1 MKQLPVKGAKMEET
15 KRKSITKKIR
25 FEVFKRDSFTCQ
37 YCGQMAP
44 DVVLE
49 VDHIIPVSQ
58 GGKNEVLNLVTSCF
72 DCNRGKGKDKL
83 NEKNE
88 ILKQQKQLKEMSEK
102 REQMKMLLAWREELK
117 NFKMDQSEELSIMF
131 YKLTNRSFGEAGDKK
146 VIKWLGEFDFLE
158 LIECLEISVDQY
170 FTGTDESA
178 SKAFNFIPRI
188 AQMRKIQKNNPI
200 IGKRNYLKAI
210 LRKRLSYINDEMLA
224 KMLYEVETD
233 EDFED
238 VKKIINTCSS
248 WTNFRCEFDR
258 WSGGDIDHGY

>member
-1 MKQLPVKGAKMEET
+1 MEEV
-15 KRKSITKKIR
+15 KRKPITKKLR
-25 FEVFKRDSFTCQ
+25 FEIFKRDSFTCQ

-58 GGKNEVLNLVTSCF
+58 GGENEILNLVTSCF
-72 DCNRGKGKDKL
+72 DCNRGKGGRKL
-83 NEKNE
+83 SEKSE

-117 NFKMDQSEELSIMF
+117 SFKMDQAEELSIMF
-131 YKLTNRSFGEAGDKK
+131 YKLTNRSFTEAGDKK
-146 VIKWLGEFDFLE
+146 VLKWLSEFDLLE

-170 FTGTDESA
+170 FDGTDDSA

-210 LRKRLSYINDEMLA
+210 LKKRLSYINDEMLA
-224 KMLYEVETD
+224 RMLYEVETD

-238 VKKIINTCSS
+238 VKKIAAVCRS
-248 WTNFRCEFDR
+248 WTEFRHEFDR
-258 WSGGDIDHGY
+258 WSGGD

>member
-1 MKQLPVKGAKMEET
+1 MEEV
-15 KRKSITKKIR
+15 KRKPITKKLR
-25 FEVFKRDSFTCQ
+25 FEIFKRDSFTCQ

-58 GGKNEVLNLVTSCF
+58 GGENEILNLVTSCF
-72 DCNRGKGKDKL
+72 DCNRGKGGRKL
-83 NEKNE
+83 NEKSE

-117 NFKMDQSEELSIMF
+117 SFKIDQAEELSITF
-131 YKLTNRSFGEAGDKK
+131 YKLTNRSFTEAGDKK
-146 VIKWLGEFDFLE
+146 VLKWLSEFDLLE

-170 FTGTDESA
+170 YDGTDDSA

-210 LRKRLSYINDEMLA
+210 LNKRLSYINDEMLA
-224 KMLYEVETD
+224 RMLYEVETD

-238 VKKIINTCSS
+238 VKKIASVCRS
-248 WTNFRCEFDR
+248 WTEFRHEFDR
-258 WSGGDIDHGY
+258 WSGGD